1 MRTTYVALAL
11 GALVLGACNLPDE
24 ANLNNP
30 SANDYSVI
38 TDLPHLQA
46 LVTGVV
52 RGDRVQ
58 NENEIIYGE
67 TMGRDGMRLTGS
79 EPRFVTELLGPSSID
94 PSDFLGG
101 ALWPYATVRLANI
114 GLHGIAG
121 APSGLL
127 NAQDKPAT
135 LGLVQTIKALIML
148 RVVESHDTTGAPI
161 DVDID
166 PTGPLAALRCKN
178 DVLAY
183 VAALLDTAAT
193 NLAAG
198 GATFPVVLP
207 PGFTGFDTP
216 ATFLQFNRGLA
227 AKVDVYLAF
236 RGYAPLGTVVGTID
250 ATYLNSAQAAL
261 TGSFMVADA
270 SKLDLGPA
278 HSYSSASGDAQSG
291 LWDQGIA
298 KTAFRANPRV
308 VTEAATGDQR
318 VARKIITGSTIG
330 VPVPGT
336 SGFSSPY
343 VFTLYPDAT
352 SPTPILTN
360 KELLLLQAE
369 VNWGKGAYATALAEA
384 NFIRTNDGGL
394 TADTSVAP
402 DSVLNSILY
411 EKRYSLLWQ
420 SGSRWLDARLFG
432 KLDSLPP
439 PAGIGHAQEPAPGQ
453 PYRNFP
459 IPFNEAAARNN
470 DLSKQACGLN

>member
-1 MRTTYVALAL
+1 MRTTYMALAL
-11 GALVLGACNLPDE
+11 GALMFVACNLPNDP
-24 ANLNNP
+24 NLNNP
-30 SANDYSVI
+30 SASDYSVI

-46 LVTGVV
+46 LVTGVF
-52 RGDRVQ
+52 RGDRAQ

-67 TMGRDGMRLTGS
+67 TMGRDAMRLTGS

-94 PSDFLGG
+94 ASDFLGG

-121 APSGLL
+121 APATLL

-135 LGLVQTIKALIML
+135 LGVVQTMKALLEL
-148 RVVESHDTTGAPI
+148 RVIESHDTTGAPI

-166 PTGPLAALRCKN
+166 PIGPLAPLRCRN
-178 DVLAY
+178 DVLAN
-183 VAALLDTAAT
+183 VAAVLDTAAT

-198 GATFPVVLP
+198 GATFPFVLP
-207 PGFTGFDTP
+207 PSFAGFDTP

-227 AKVDVYLAF
+227 ARVDVYLAF
-236 RGYAPLGTVVGTID
+236 RGYAPLGPIVGTID
-250 ATYLNSAQAAL
+250 ATYLNAAQAAL

-270 SKLDLGPA
+270 TKLDLGPA
-278 HSYSSASGDAQSG
+278 HSYSSSTGDAQNG
-291 LWDQGIA
+291 LWDQGLA

-308 VTEAATGDQR
+308 VTDAKAGDLR
-318 VARKIITGSTIG
+318 VGRKIDSSFATIG
-330 VPVPGT
+330 VAGY
-336 SGFSSPY
+336 SSKY
-343 VFTLYPDAT
+343 VFTLYPDPT
-352 SPTPILTN
+352 TFTPILTN

-369 VNWGKGAYATALAEA
+369 VNWGKGVYATALAEA
-384 NFIRTNDGGL
+384 NFIATNDGGL
-394 TADTSVAP
+394 AADTSLAP

-432 KLDSLPP
+432 RLNSNPP
-439 PAGIGHAQEPAPGQ
+439 PAGVGAEQEPAPGQ

-470 DLSKQACGLN
+470 DLSKQACALP

>member
-11 GALVLGACNLPDE
+11 GALALSACNLPNDPS
-24 ANLNNP
+24 LNNP
-30 SANDYSVI
+30 SANDFSVI

-135 LGLVQTIKALIML
+135 AGLVQTIKAQIML
-148 RVVESHDTTGAPI
+148 RVIESHDTTGAPV

-198 GATFPVVLP
+198 GGSFPFALP
-207 PGFTGFDTP
+207 PGFAGFDTP
-216 ATFLQFNRGLA
+216 AKFRQFNRGLA

-236 RGYAPLGTVVGTID
+236 RDYAPLGTVTGAPD
-250 ATYLNSAQAAL
+250 AVFLDSAQAAL
-261 TGSFMVADA
+261 TASFMTADA
-270 SKLDLGPA
+270 AKLDLGPA
-278 HSYSSASGDAQSG
+278 HAYTSSTGDAQNG
-291 LWDQGIA
+291 LWDQGFA
-298 KTAFRANPRV
+298 KTAFRANPRLI
-308 VTEAATGDQR
+308 TDAEPGDLR
-318 VARKIITGSTIG
+318 VSRKIDSSFSTIG
-330 VPVPGT
+330 VAGYA
-336 SGFSSPY
+336 SKY
-343 VFTLYPDAT
+343 VFTLYPDPT
-352 SPTPILTN
+352 SLTPILTN

-394 TADTSVAP
+394 AADTSVAP

-420 SGSRWLDARLFG
+420 SGSRWLDARMFG
-432 KLDSLPP
+432 KLNSNPP
-439 PAGIGHAQEPAPGQ
+439 PVGVGAEQEPAPGQ

-470 DLSKQACGLN
+470 NLSKQACGLN